1 MATLNLA
8 GVFPPVPTP
17 FTADESVDPSALAGN
32 IQVLLRA
39 RVRGVVV
46 LGSNGEAPL
55 VNDDDSERL
64 IAAAREVVPRDRVLI
79 AGTGRESTRET
90 IRFSKRAAGAGA
102 DAVLVRTPSFFKAQ
116 LTAAAFT
123 RHYTEV
129 ADHSPVPV
137 LLYNYSALTGVTLHP
152 EAVAALAAHP
162 NVIGMKESGTDEALI
177 RAYGA
182 HASPA
187 FQLLA
192 GTVTAL
198 HASIAAGATGAILA
212 SAVVLPDRS
221 VELFELFTAG
231 EAARAR
237 ELQAR
242 IVAVNRYVTA
252 TYGVA
257 GLKIAQELVGQ
268 RGGLPRLPSL
278 PAPAQA
284 RGEIAAA
291 LEAAQKDKVT

>member
-1 MATLNLA
+1 M
-8 GVFPPVPTP
+8 PTP

-32 IQVLLRA
+32 IRILLRSPL
-39 RVRGVVV
+39 RGVVV

-55 VNDDDSERL
+55 VNDDDSARL
-64 IAAAREVVPRDRVLI
+64 IEAAREAVPRERVLI

-90 IRFSKRAAGAGA
+90 IRFTKRAAEAGA
-102 DAVLVRTPSFFKAQ
+102 DAVLVRTPAFFKAL

-129 ADHSPVPV
+129 AEQSPVPV

-152 EAVAALAAHP
+152 EAVAQLASHP
-162 NVIGMKESGTDEALI
+162 NIIGMKESGTDEALI

-182 HASPA
+182 HASNE

-198 HASIAAGATGAILA
+198 HASVAAGATGAILA

-221 VELFELFTAG
+221 IELFELLKAG
-231 EAARAR
+231 EIERAR
-237 ELQAR
+237 ELQSR
-242 IVAVNRYVTA
+242 IIAVNKYVTS
-252 TYGVA
+252 TYGIA
-257 GLKIAQELVGQ
+257 GLKIAQDLVGQ

-291 LEAAQKDKVT
+291 LEAAERDKVS